1 MEGHIHSTESFGTVD
16 GPGIRFV
23 IFFQG
28 CPMRCLYC
36 HNPDTWTIDNQ
47 NQENLRTVESLLK
60 EYDGIKEFLHDG
72 GITATGGEPLVQMEF
87 LTELF
92 EAAKKK
98 GINTCLDTSGILF
111 RQERRPEFDRLMAV
125 TDLVM
130 LDIKHI
136 DDAEHQKLTK
146 QSNRHILEFAE
157 YLKEKGVPVWIRHVV
172 VPGITLNDDYLRQL
186 GHFIGGLDNLKALD
200 VLPYHTM
207 GEVKYEGRSGGDKGT
222 GNPCKTGHLRGHQG
236 THPGGHPK
244 ALTIVSQKSLKFYKN
259 RLAKGGFFCYNKKCG
274 KLKNAGIS

>member
-23 IFFQG
+23 VFFQG

-36 HNPDTWTIDNQ
+36 HNPDTWTVGGGDQ
-47 NQENLRTVESLLK
+47 NLRSVESLLK

-72 GITATGGEPLVQMEF
+72 GITATGGEPLLQMPF

-98 GINTCLDTSGILF
+98 GIHTCLDSCGITF
-111 RQERRPEFDRLMAV
+111 RQERRAEFDRLMAA

-136 DDAEHQKLTK
+136 DDAEHQKLTG
-146 QSNRHILEFAE
+146 QSNKHILEFAE
-157 YLKEKGVPVWIRHVV
+157 FLKEKNVPVWIRHVV
-172 VPGITLNDDYLRQL
+172 VPTITLNDEYLYRL
-186 GHFIGGLDNLKALD
+186 GYFIGGLDNLKALD

-207 GEVKYEGRSGGDKGT
+207 GEVKYQNLGIDYPLKGIPAAT
-222 GNPCKTGHLRGHQG
+222 KEEAEHAKEVIFRGM
-236 THPGGHPK
+236 K
-244 ALTIVSQKSLKFYKN
+244 ARIRDDVE
-259 RLAKGGFFCYNKKCG
+259 AKKV
-274 KLKNAGIS
+274 

>member
-23 IFFQG
+23 VFFQG

-36 HNPDTWTIDNQ
+36 HNPDTWTVGGGDQ
-47 NQENLRTVESLLK
+47 NLRSVESLLK

-72 GITATGGEPLVQMEF
+72 GITATGGEPLLQMPF

-98 GINTCLDTSGILF
+98 GIHTCLDSCGITF
-111 RQERRPEFDRLMAV
+111 RQERRAEFDRLMAA

-136 DDAEHQKLTK
+136 DDAEHQKLTG
-146 QSNRHILEFAE
+146 QSNKHILEFAE
-157 YLKEKGVPVWIRHVV
+157 YLKEKNVPIWIRHVV
-172 VPGITLNDDYLRQL
+172 VPTITLNDEYLYRL
-186 GHFIGGLDNLKALD
+186 GYFIGGLDNLKALD

-207 GEVKYEGRSGGDKGT
+207 GEVKYQNLGIDYPLKGIPAAT
-222 GNPCKTGHLRGHQG
+222 KEEAEHAKEVIFRGM
-236 THPGGHPK
+236 K
-244 ALTIVSQKSLKFYKN
+244 ARIRDDVE
-259 RLAKGGFFCYNKKCG
+259 AKKV
-274 KLKNAGIS
+274 

>member
-23 IFFQG
+23 VFFQG

-36 HNPDTWTIDNQ
+36 HNPDTWTVGGGDQ
-47 NQENLRTVESLLK
+47 NLRSVESLLK

-72 GITATGGEPLVQMEF
+72 GITATGGEPLLQMPF

-98 GINTCLDTSGILF
+98 GIHTCLDSCGITF
-111 RQERRPEFDRLMAV
+111 RQERRAEFDRLMAA

-136 DDAEHQKLTK
+136 DDAEHQKLTG
-146 QSNRHILEFAE
+146 QSNKHILEFAE
-157 YLKEKGVPVWIRHVV
+157 YLKEKNVPVWIRHVV
-172 VPGITLNDDYLRQL
+172 VPTITLNDEYLYRL
-186 GHFIGGLDNLKALD
+186 GYFIGGLDNLKALD

-207 GEVKYEGRSGGDKGT
+207 GEVKYQNLGIDYPLKGIPAAT
-222 GNPCKTGHLRGHQG
+222 KEEAEHAKEVIFHGM
-236 THPGGHPK
+236 K
-244 ALTIVSQKSLKFYKN
+244 ARIRDDIES
-259 RLAKGGFFCYNKKCG
+259 KK
-274 KLKNAGIS
+274 A

>member
-23 IFFQG
+23 VFFQG

-36 HNPDTWTIDNQ
+36 HNPDTWTVGGGDQ
-47 NQENLRTVESLLK
+47 NLRSVESLLK

-72 GITATGGEPLVQMEF
+72 GITATGGEPLLQMPF
-87 LTELF
+87 LTEMF

-98 GINTCLDTSGILF
+98 GIHTCLDSCGITF
-111 RQERRPEFDRLMAV
+111 RQERRAEFDRLMAA

-136 DDAEHQKLTK
+136 DDAEHQKLTG
-146 QSNRHILEFAE
+146 QSNKHILEFAE
-157 YLKEKGVPVWIRHVV
+157 YLKEKKVPVWIRHVV
-172 VPGITLNDDYLRQL
+172 VPTITLNDEYLYRL
-186 GHFIGGLDNLKALD
+186 GYFIGGLDNLKALD

-207 GEVKYEGRSGGDKGT
+207 GEVKYQNLGIDYPLKGIPAAT
-222 GNPCKTGHLRGHQG
+222 KEEAEHAKEVIFRGM
-236 THPGGHPK
+236 K
-244 ALTIVSQKSLKFYKN
+244 ARIRDDVE
-259 RLAKGGFFCYNKKCG
+259 AKKV
-274 KLKNAGIS
+274 

>member
-23 IFFQG
+23 VFFQG

-36 HNPDTWTIDNQ
+36 HNPDTWTVGGGDQ
-47 NQENLRTVESLLK
+47 NLRSVESLLK

-72 GITATGGEPLVQMEF
+72 GITATGGEPLLQMPF

-98 GINTCLDTSGILF
+98 GIHTCLDSCGITF
-111 RQERRPEFDRLMAV
+111 RQERRTEFDRLMAA

-136 DDAEHQKLTK
+136 DDAEHQKLTG
-146 QSNRHILEFAE
+146 QSNKHILEFAE
-157 YLKEKGVPVWIRHVV
+157 YLKEKNVPVWIRHVV
-172 VPGITLNDDYLRQL
+172 VPTITLNDEYLYRL
-186 GHFIGGLDNLKALD
+186 GYFIGGLDNLKALD

-207 GEVKYEGRSGGDKGT
+207 GEVKYQNLGIDYPLKGIPAAT
-222 GNPCKTGHLRGHQG
+222 KEEAEHAKEVIFHGM
-236 THPGGHPK
+236 K
-244 ALTIVSQKSLKFYKN
+244 ARI
-259 RLAKGGFFCYNKKCG
+259 RDD
-274 KLKNAGIS
+274 

>member
-23 IFFQG
+23 VFFQG

-36 HNPDTWTIDNQ
+36 HNPDTWTVGGGDQ
-47 NQENLRTVESLLK
+47 NLRSVESLLK

-72 GITATGGEPLVQMEF
+72 GITATGGEPLLQMPF

-98 GINTCLDTSGILF
+98 GIHTCLDSCGITF
-111 RQERRPEFDRLMAV
+111 RQERRAEFDRLMAA

-136 DDAEHQKLTK
+136 DDAEHQKLTG
-146 QSNRHILEFAE
+146 QSNKHILEFAE
-157 YLKEKGVPVWIRHVV
+157 YLKEKNVSVWIRHVV
-172 VPGITLNDDYLRQL
+172 VPTITLNDEYLYRL
-186 GHFIGGLDNLKALD
+186 GYFIGGLDNLKALD

-207 GEVKYEGRSGGDKGT
+207 GEVKYQNLGIDYPLKGIPAAT
-222 GNPCKTGHLRGHQG
+222 KEEAEHAKEVIFHGM
-236 THPGGHPK
+236 K
-244 ALTIVSQKSLKFYKN
+244 ARI
-259 RLAKGGFFCYNKKCG
+259 RDDIEAKKV
-274 KLKNAGIS
+274 

>member
-23 IFFQG
+23 VFFQG

-36 HNPDTWTIDNQ
+36 HNPDTWTVGGGDQ
-47 NQENLRTVESLLK
+47 NLRSVESLLK

-72 GITATGGEPLVQMEF
+72 GITATGGEPLLQMPF

-98 GINTCLDTSGILF
+98 GIHTCLDSCGITF
-111 RQERRPEFDRLMAV
+111 RQERRAEFDRLMAA

-136 DDAEHQKLTK
+136 DDAEHQKLTG
-146 QSNRHILEFAE
+146 QSNKHILEFAE
-157 YLKEKGVPVWIRHVV
+157 YLKEKNVPVWIRHVV
-172 VPGITLNDDYLRQL
+172 VPTITHNDEYQYRL
-186 GHFIGGLDNLKALD
+186 GYFLGGLDNLKALD

-207 GEVKYEGRSGGDKGT
+207 GEVKYQNLGIDYPLKGIPAAT
-222 GNPCKTGHLRGHQG
+222 KEEAEHAKEVIFHGM
-236 THPGGHPK
+236 K
-244 ALTIVSQKSLKFYKN
+244 ARI
-259 RLAKGGFFCYNKKCG
+259 RDDIEAKKV
-274 KLKNAGIS
+274 